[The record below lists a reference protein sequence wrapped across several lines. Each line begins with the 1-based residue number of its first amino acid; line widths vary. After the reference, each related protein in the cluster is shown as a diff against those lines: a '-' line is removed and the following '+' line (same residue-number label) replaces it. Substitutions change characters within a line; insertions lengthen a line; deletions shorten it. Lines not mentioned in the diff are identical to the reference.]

1 MERLHKLMYANCLE
15 QSLARCRRYDVF
27 AIIITVIIINVAN
40 IS

>member
-1 MERLHKLMYANCLE
+1 MYANCLE
-15 QSLARCRRYDVF
+15 QSLARRRYDVF